1 MNVQTLEFR
10 VFLFFQCKL
19 LKLFKKLKLFFV
31 YPHYQKENE
40 EKQTQKN
47 LLIINNQNLS
57 TIFSWIDEVQSRMK
71 N

>member
-10 VFLFFQCKL
+10 AFLFFQSKL
-19 LKLFKKLKLFFV
+19 LKKLKVFFV
-31 YPHYQKENE
+31 YPHYQKEKE

-47 LLIINNQNLS
+47 LSIINNQNLS

>member
-31 YPHYQKENE
+31 YPHYQKEKE
-40 EKQTQKN
+40 EKQMRKN
-47 LLIINNQNLS
+47 LSIINNQNLS